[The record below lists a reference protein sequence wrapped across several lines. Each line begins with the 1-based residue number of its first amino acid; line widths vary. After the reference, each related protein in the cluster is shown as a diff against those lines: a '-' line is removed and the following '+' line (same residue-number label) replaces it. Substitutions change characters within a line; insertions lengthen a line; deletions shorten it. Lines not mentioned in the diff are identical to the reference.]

1 MRKIIESRRKEYEA
15 LRDSGMSAQDAAEVL
30 GVSRQ
35 TGSRYEKIYRD
46 FINRISATEK
56 YYDERLAA
64 GATTDELVK
73 IADILSKLW
82 SNYYKRSKINQL
94 LNNL

>member
-1 MRKIIESRRKEYEA
+1 MRNISESRRKEYEA
-15 LRDSGMSAQDAAEVL
+15 LRESGMSVQEAAEAL
-30 GVSRQ
+30 GISRQ
-35 TGSRYEKIYRD
+35 TGSRYEKNRKNFVD
-46 FINRISATEK
+46 RISATEK

-82 SNYYKRSKINQL
+82 SNYSKRNKIN
-94 LNNL
+94 